1 MTDFRKLH
9 LKDYIRMEPALSIE
23 EILKRTEGRFEHCQE
38 LEIIRNFIM
47 ENAEEI
53 LRDCR

>member
-23 EILKRTEGRFEHCQE
+23 EILKRTEDRFEHCQE